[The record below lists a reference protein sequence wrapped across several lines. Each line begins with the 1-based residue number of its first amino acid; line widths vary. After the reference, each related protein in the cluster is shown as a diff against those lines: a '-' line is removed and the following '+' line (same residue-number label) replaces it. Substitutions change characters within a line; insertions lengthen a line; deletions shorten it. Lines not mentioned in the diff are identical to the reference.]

1 MSRIQFLVLDHDK
14 AFVGDFISPALIVGI
29 DDLAGH
35 WVDELM
41 TQSVA
46 GPVADLPEGHLLF
59 RGDRRVKTR
68 ESFR

>member
-35 WVDELM
+35 
-41 TQSVA
+41 
-46 GPVADLPEGHLLF
+46 
-59 RGDRRVKTR
+59 
-68 ESFR
+68 